1 LDERCIAAQHRAEE
15 ILNTEYRAIL
25 NRRLVARPNG
35 RLDVL
40 SQLKHFALI
49 NYALPKSRLEPY
61 IPDSRFE
68 IPEFTVGGRRLA
80 MMSAVPFVD
89 VDFHFIRL
97 FPFLKFHFG
106 QTNYRVYVID
116 KKSKEHVVWFF
127 GTTLGS
133 PLVYAPKVAWRI
145 PWHYARY
152 RIECDYD
159 GQINR
164 YTTYQYTITSTWCSA
179 RITLEDSGEPVSS
192 VEGFASFD
200 EMKLIL
206 THPIDGYFYRTDNK
220 VGGYS
225 VWHEEIPCTVG
236 RPHELYFSL
245 YEELGLLSRDEMQ
258 HPHSVFMCPAIE
270 FKVFLPP
277 RVIE

>member
-1 LDERCIAAQHRAEE
+1 LS
-15 ILNTEYRAIL
+15 TEYRDIL
-25 NRRLVARPNG
+25 QRRLVAPPSG

-40 SQLKHFALI
+40 SKLKHFALI

-61 IPDSRFE
+61 IPASRFE
-68 IPEFTVGGRRLA
+68 IPEFTIGGQQLA
-80 MMSAVPFVD
+80 LMSAVPFID
-89 VDFHFIRL
+89 LDFHFIRL
-97 FPFLKFHFG
+97 VPFLRFSFG

-116 KKSKEHVVWFF
+116 KQSGQHAVWFF

-133 PLVYAPKVAWRI
+133 VIVYLPKGAWGI

-159 GQINR
+159 RRVNR
-164 YTTYQYTITSTWCSA
+164 YTTYQYSIESRWCQA
-179 RITLEDSGEPVSS
+179 RIKLEDTGQPVAL

-206 THPIDGYFYRTDNK
+206 THPVDGYFYRSDHR

-225 VWHEEIPCTVG
+225 VWHEEIPCTAG
-236 RPHELYFSL
+236 RPLDLYFSL
-245 YEELGLLSRDEMQ
+245 YERLGLLSVDEMQ
-258 HPHSVFMCPAIE
+258 RPHSVFICPATE
-270 FKVFLPP
+270 FKVLLPP